1 MKQPYLLLPAPVQ
14 RGSFFK
20 KFSMIKNIITA
31 LAIICS
37 QAALAQKAT
46 NTLAADMKTMLALF
60 EGEFDNFQQVYK
72 QKEDKAKD
80 VHEHIHSVF
89 RRIDFAQLGS
99 NVFYVIQYMDGDTS
113 KVYRQRM
120 YNFTED
126 KKENAV
132 RLDIYTFK
140 TDSLYYF
147 SNLHPERLANISL
160 ADIKRVEGCQVY
172 WKKDGEKFIGY
183 MPPKQCH
190 FVSKRSGKTI
200 YATDSL
206 MLSKDEIWI
215 RDEAFDSVGNRIYG
229 REDKVHH
236 KLKRCRFYKGWIL
249 LEKAGLKDEYHSM
262 RNLLWHDQGKRQRLY
277 LEDGKASKY
286 EIELAAVVYGKD
298 LEVLKIAVYEVGVSK
313 AIAYAWAT
321 PGAKNI
327 GINMRW
333 IQAGLTLIQ

>member
-1 MKQPYLLLPAPVQ
+1 MLRVFIAAFILL
-14 RGSFFK
+14 S
-20 KFSMIKNIITA
+20 
-31 LAIICS
+31 S
-37 QAALAQKAT
+37 QYVAAQKKLSP
-46 NTLAADMKTMLALF
+46 LAADMQAMLVMF

-72 QKEDKAKD
+72 EKEDKAKE
-80 VHEHIHSVF
+80 VHEHIHSIF
-89 RRIDFAQLGS
+89 KKISFPALGDH
-99 NVFYVIQYMDGDTS
+99 VFYVIQYMDGDTS
-113 KVYRQRM
+113 KVYRQRI
-120 YNFTED
+120 YHFTED

-140 TDSLYYF
+140 TDSLFYF
-147 SNLHPERLANISL
+147 SNLHPGKLANISMT
-160 ADIKRVEGCQVY
+160 DIKGVEGCQVY
-172 WKKDGEKFIGY
+172 WKREGDKFIGY
-183 MPPKQCH
+183 MPRGQCH

-206 MLSKDEIWI
+206 LLSKEEIWI

-249 LEKAGLKDEYHSM
+249 LEKAGLKDEYHAM
-262 RNLLWHDQGKRQRLY
+262 RNLSWHDQGKRQRLY

-286 EIELAAVVYGKD
+286 EVELAAVVYGKD
-298 LEVLKIAVYEVGVSK
+298 LEVLKIAVYEVGISK